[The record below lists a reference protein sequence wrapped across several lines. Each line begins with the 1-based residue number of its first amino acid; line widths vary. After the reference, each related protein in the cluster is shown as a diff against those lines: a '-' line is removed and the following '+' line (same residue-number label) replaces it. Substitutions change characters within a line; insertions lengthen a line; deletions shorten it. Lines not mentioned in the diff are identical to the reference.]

1 MNQVIL
7 ASHGKLAQGMKDTL
21 NMIVGNLE
29 TVQAFSSYRD
39 EEKNIKESIEKAIKN
54 NYGKND
60 IYILTDILGGSVNND
75 VMSLLKDYP
84 KLHIIAG
91 MNLPLVISIAI
102 SENISNKTLEQF
114 IKESQ
119 QAIVDCN
126 KLINK
131 NLNKKEEEL

>member
-1 MNQVIL
+1 M
-7 ASHGKLAQGMKDTL
+7 
-21 NMIVGNLE
+21 
-29 TVQAFSSYRD
+29 
-39 EEKNIKESIEKAIKN
+39 
-54 NYGKND
+54 
-60 IYILTDILGGSVNND
+60 TDILGGSVNND

-84 KLHIIAG
+84 KLHVIAG
-91 MNLPLVISIAI
+91 MNLSLVISIAI

-131 NLNKKEEEL
+131 NLNKKEEELWLN

>member
-39 EEKNIKESIEKAIKN
+39 EEKSIKESIEKAIKN

-84 KLHIIAG
+84 KLHVIAG
-91 MNLPLVISIAI
+91 MNLSLVISIAI